1 MCTYRCISP
10 ECFDEIYA
18 RDEVPH
24 IACIFRMTLTRPA
37 LQIEEGEVD
46 AERGRLFGA
55 CFRRMHKKEQDEIIR
70 QQREERLAKRREGQ
84 VA

>member
-1 MCTYRCISP
+1 MKYMLETRCAAHSLHLSHDAHTP
-10 ECFDEIYA
+10 C
-18 RDEVPH
+18 P
-24 IACIFRMTLTRPA
+24 
-37 LQIEEGEVD
+37 QIEEGEVD

-70 QQREERLAKRREGQ
+70 QQREERLAKKREGQ